1 MRESAAMTHKIAR
14 SPGNVASSAPTG
26 HRWSLMLQDASPPP
40 TSEQTEPLFD
50 RLAALAA
57 RVLGV
62 PVALVSFL
70 EPERQVFRG
79 RKVVFGPLEDVRET
93 PLSHSICQHVAARRE
108 PLVIEDTR
116 RHPLVCDN
124 PVVAEKKV
132 IAYAGVPLLDPEGR
146 ALGAFC
152 AIDHEPRRWAEEDL
166 AMLQTLATQVTSELT
181 LRDAARRLE
190 TDFARMREAEAGR
203 AQSSRWRT
211 HDLRTPLQAMLLS
224 LQAVRELGE
233 LNADQAE
240 CLDLAQGSGEALA
253 ALVERM
259 LDIGNLDH
267 RGEEALHRTE
277 CRPAELIDSA
287 IIQITA
293 LARGKRLTIRR
304 AGSDAGPLR
313 ADRDK
318 LTRVLVNLLANA
330 VKFTPEG
337 GEITIGAANGEPAA
351 VLFSVLDSGIGIAAE
366 HHDRVFAE
374 GYRVDGAGTT
384 SRSSGLGLAFCQRVV
399 EAHGGRIW
407 VESLPGEGS
416 LFVCSVPVAP

>member
-1 MRESAAMTHKIAR
+1 MT
-14 SPGNVASSAPTG
+14 
-26 HRWSLMLQDASPPP
+26 QDAPLPPSTEKP
-40 TSEQTEPLFD
+40 EPLFD
-50 RLAALAA
+50 RLATLAA
-57 RVLGV
+57 RVLRV
-62 PVALVSFL
+62 PVALVSFV

-152 AIDHEPRRWAEEDL
+152 AIDHEPRRWTEEDVAL
-166 AMLQTLATQVTSELT
+166 LQTLAAQVTSELT
-181 LRDAARRLE
+181 LRAAVRRME
-190 TDFARMREAEAGR
+190 ADFARIREAEAGR

-240 CLDLAQGSGEALA
+240 CLDLAKGSAEALT
-253 ALVERM
+253 ALVDRM

-277 CRPAELIDSA
+277 CRPAELIEAA
-287 IIQITA
+287 IGQIA
-293 LARGKRLTIRR
+293 SLARERRLAIRR
-304 AGSDAGPLR
+304 AGNGARPLR

-330 VKFTPEG
+330 VKFTPVG
-337 GEITIGAANGEPAA
+337 GEVTIAAADETAADESPAA
-351 VLFSVLDSGIGIAAE
+351 VRFSVRDTGIGLAPE
-366 HHDRVFAE
+366 HHDRVFDE
-374 GYRVDGAGTT
+374 GYRVDGTGTT
-384 SRSSGLGLAFCQRVV
+384 PGSTGLGLAFCRRVV
-399 EAHGGRIW
+399 EAHGGRIR
-407 VESLPGEGS
+407 VQSQPGEGS
-416 LFVCSVPVAP
+416 LFVFSVPAVP